1 MPPRKDLIMSK
12 WIYTIKKGEALYS
25 AIDSED
31 VTAITTLLVDICEE
45 VAYSDLGEDVC
56 EAWQTLA
63 DDINEDID
71 NIDIYTIDFW
81 LNEFYDLADNSRVWV
96 GQI

>member
-25 AIDSED
+25 AIYNED
-31 VTAITTLLVDICEE
+31 VTAITTLLVDI
-45 VAYSDLGEDVC
+45 S
-56 EAWQTLA
+56 
-63 DDINEDID
+63 EDID
-71 NIDIYTIDFW
+71 SIDIDTIDFW
-81 LNEFYDLADNSRVWV
+81 LDEFYDLADNSRVWV